1 MLDKKKWQG
10 GRIRGGKL
18 GLKSTDKTIN
28 EHKYFIFRTEVPTT
42 LPRAG
47 EPPVT
52 EKDWAGLFA
61 VQRNIES

>member
-1 MLDKKKWQG
+1 MTKDTN
-10 GRIRGGKL
+10 IN
-18 GLKSTDKTIN
+18 KTIN
-28 EHKYFIFRTEVPTT
+28 EHTHISFARTEVPTT

-61 VQRNIES
+61 VQRNIEN

>member
-1 MLDKKKWQG
+1 MTKDTN
-10 GRIRGGKL
+10 IN
-18 GLKSTDKTIN
+18 KTIN
-28 EHKYFIFRTEVPTT
+28 EHTHHLYFARTEVPTT